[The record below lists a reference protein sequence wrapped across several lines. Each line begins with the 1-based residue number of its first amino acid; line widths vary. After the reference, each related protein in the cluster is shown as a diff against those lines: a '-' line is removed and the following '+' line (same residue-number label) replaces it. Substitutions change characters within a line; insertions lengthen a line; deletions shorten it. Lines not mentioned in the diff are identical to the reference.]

1 MNSGHYN
8 RKAGLWTVSTKQ
20 ENIKQLIEEY
30 IEVNQIEPGERLP
43 SEAALSRLFCV
54 SRATLRGAVRQL
66 ETEGKLLVKHGS
78 GTFATCPLPSIPSS
92 LDRLYSIGDMIRS
105 AGLREGEQ
113 LESIKRMPVC
123 PPEIAERMRFSENEP
138 MIVLERT
145 RTADGEAVAH
155 SINWMP
161 ETLAG
166 SILDDGS
173 FSGSLFQ
180 SLELKAGV
188 RIVGAYS
195 ELTVPSHDDAHMTR
209 LLKHPQATV
218 LLLKQL
224 HYDELNRQVLYSLDY
239 VRSDIFHFWVRRTR

>member
-1 MNSGHYN
+1 M
-8 RKAGLWTVSTKQ
+8 STKQ
-20 ENIKQLIEEY
+20 ESIKLLIEEY
-30 IEVNQIEPGERLP
+30 IEANQIGPGDRLP
-43 SEAALSRLFCV
+43 SEAALSQSFRV
-54 SRATLRGAVRQL
+54 SRTTLRGAIRQL
-66 ETEGKLLVKHGS
+66 EAEGKLLVKHGS
-78 GTFATCPLPSIPSS
+78 GTFATRPLPSIPSS

-105 AGLREGEQ
+105 AGLREEEQ
-113 LESIKRMPVC
+113 LKSIQRISAC
-123 PPEIAERMRFSENEP
+123 PPDIADRMELSEHEP

-161 ETLAG
+161 EKLANP
-166 SILDDGS
+166 ILDNGS

-180 SLELKAGV
+180 SLELQAGV

-195 ELTVPSHDDAHMTR
+195 ELTVPNDHDVHAAR
-209 LLKHPQATV
+209 LLQQPQATV

-239 VRSDIFHFWVRRTR
+239 VRNDIFRFWVRRTR